1 MPHGTRTLNIMDIG
15 RHLVEDDI
23 ASRLRRRGL
32 IILISDLLVDAEA
45 TRLALRYLRHR
56 GHEVLV
62 FHLLD
67 PGERELPGVG
77 DARFVDPE
85 TNEEL
90 PVSVADLRTEYRE
103 AVNHALEEWKRT
115 CAPLAIDY
123 VLVPTD
129 QPMVHALRA
138 YLHKRERLG

>member
-1 MPHGTRTLNIMDIG
+1 M
-15 RHLVEDDI
+15 
-23 ASRLRRRGL
+23 
-32 IILISDLLVDAEA
+32 
-45 TRLALRYLRHR
+45 ALKFLRHR

-67 PGERELPGVG
+67 PGERELPGIG

-85 TNEEL
+85 TDEEL
-90 PVSVADLRTEYRE
+90 PVSVADLRAEYRE
-103 AVNHALEEWKRT
+103 AVKHALDEWHRT
-115 CAPLAIDY
+115 TAPLGIDY
-123 VLVPTD
+123 VVVPTD

>member
-1 MPHGTRTLNIMDIG
+1 VVGGGTG
-15 RHLVEDDI
+15 
-23 ASRLRRRGL
+23 ASCCAASDRSSPRAELRRPARYATSHHGCG
-32 IILISDLLVDAEA
+32 A
-45 TRLALRYLRHR
+45 TRVALRFLRHR

-67 PGERELPGVG
+67 PGERELPGIG

-85 TNEEL
+85 TDEEL

-103 AVNHALEEWKRT
+103 AVRRALEEWKQT
-115 CAPLAIDY
+115 LTPLAIDY